1 MVKIVIIEK
10 GGDCK
15 DSSLKSVNI
24 ESIYKKCGFRKPDHF
39 DKRHKWKISYG
50 GNKLIIVVYAKN
62 NGRANSENK
71 FDFPPPIDNELY
83 FGNIALVAY
92 KNSTSEENAVDFS
105 VNEWCKVYEKLMGG
119 FEDLTKTSPEES
131 EEEENIPKE
140 ELTKQG
146 YHKDGFIVD
155 SEEELEEEEITGGVK
170 ESAEESEEETEE
182 EEEEEEELE
191 NMYKEEG
198 SEESSGQSETEIE
211 EEEEEELI
219 GSELSEEEYVTESET
234 EY

>member
-146 YHKDGFIVD
+146 YHKDGFVVD
-155 SEEELEEEEITGGVK
+155 SEEEEEGEVENETGEDLK
-170 ESAEESEEETEE
+170 ESEEESGLESEEEQHESYEEGFTQESEE
-182 EEEEEEELE
+182 EE
-191 NMYKEEG
+191 
-198 SEESSGQSETEIE
+198 SEE

>member
-24 ESIYKKCGFRKPDHF
+24 ESIYKKCGFRKPDYF
-39 DKRHKWKISYG
+39 EKRHKWKINYG

-71 FDFPPPIDNELY
+71 FDFPPPIDSELY
-83 FGNIALVAY
+83 FGNIALIAY
-92 KNSTSEENAVDFS
+92 KNSMSEENAVDFS

-146 YHKDGFIVD
+146 YHKDGFVVD
-155 SEEELEEEEITGGVK
+155 SEEEEGELENETGEDLK
-170 ESAEESEEETEE
+170 ESEEESGLESEEEQHDSYEEGFTQESEEEESEE
-182 EEEEEEELE
+182 EEEEE
-191 NMYKEEG
+191 
-198 SEESSGQSETEIE
+198 S
-211 EEEEEELI
+211 EELI